1 MGTYLTGTYSV
12 IHTDTTADFDNF
24 VYSAVYF
31 TKTFATYQ
39 INDTIVAGFEGETL
53 DIIVQAP
60 TATTLDAGFLLLGN
74 AKPVGLFRTGLV
86 TTTGG
91 TTGGEQWQFVN
102 IKTGLP
108 TNG

>member
-12 IHTDTTADFDNF
+12 IHTSGTADFNNF

-31 TKTFATYQ
+31 NAAGTFNINGASVIATAES
-39 INDTIVAGFEGETL
+39 IGETL
-53 DIIVQAP
+53 EILVQAP
-60 TATTLDAGFLLLGN
+60 PTTILSTSFLLLGN
-74 AKPVGLFRTGLV
+74 PIAPQTKVKTGLISGDSHNEV
-86 TTTGG
+86 
-91 TTGGEQWQFVN
+91 WQFVN

>member
-12 IHTDTTADFDNF
+12 IHDSTNADFDNF
-24 VYSAVYF
+24 VYSAIYIVTASVALTINGTTF
-31 TKTFATYQ
+31 TPT
-39 INDTIVAGFEGETL
+39 VAGETI
-53 DIIVQAP
+53 DIIVQEDG
-60 TATTLDAGFLLLGN
+60 TTLNAAYLLLGN
-74 AKPVGLFRTGLV
+74 AKPVGLFRTGLI

-91 TTGGEQWQFVN
+91 TTGGEQWQFVT

>member
-12 IHTDTTADFDNF
+12 IHTNTTADFDNF
-24 VYSAVYF
+24 VYSAIYIVTAVALVINGTTF
-31 TKTFATYQ
+31 TPT
-39 INDTIVAGFEGETL
+39 VAGETI
-53 DIIVQAP
+53 DIIVQEDG
-60 TATTLDAGFLLLGN
+60 TTLNAAYLLLGN

>member
-12 IHTDTTADFDNF
+12 IHTSGTTDFNNF

-31 TKTFATYQ
+31 NTAGPFT
-39 INDTIVAGFEGETL
+39 INGTNVVGSIGETL
-53 DIIVQAP
+53 DIVVDEN
-60 TATTLDAGFLLLGN
+60 TTILSTDFLLLGN
-74 AKPVGLFRTGLV
+74 PIAPQTKVQTGLISGDSHNEV
-86 TTTGG
+86 
-91 TTGGEQWQFVN
+91 WQFVN

>member
-12 IHTDTTADFDNF
+12 IHTITTADFDNF

-31 TKTFATYQ
+31 NSGGTYT
-39 INDTIVAGFEGETL
+39 INDASVIGIAGKTL

-74 AKPVGLFRTGLV
+74 SKPVGLFRTGLV

>member
-12 IHTDTTADFDNF
+12 IHDSTNAYFDNF
-24 VYSAVYF
+24 VYSAIYIVTASVALTINGTTF
-31 TKTFATYQ
+31 TPT
-39 INDTIVAGFEGETL
+39 VAGETI
-53 DIIVQAP
+53 DIIVQEDG
-60 TATTLDAGFLLLGN
+60 TTLNAAYLLLGN
-74 AKPVGLFRTGLV
+74 AKPVGLFRTGLI

>member
-1 MGTYLTGTYSV
+1 MGTYLTWTYSV
-12 IHTDTTADFDNF
+12 IHDSTNADFDNF
-24 VYSAVYF
+24 VYSAIYIVTASVALTINGTTF
-31 TKTFATYQ
+31 TPT
-39 INDTIVAGFEGETL
+39 VAGETI
-53 DIIVQAP
+53 DIIVQEDG
-60 TATTLDAGFLLLGN
+60 TTLNAAYLLLGN
-74 AKPVGLFRTGLV
+74 AKPVGLFRTGLI

>member
-12 IHTDTTADFDNF
+12 IHTISTANFTNF

-31 TKTFATYQ
+31 NTSGTYT
-39 INDTIVAGFEGETL
+39 INGTSVTGVAGETL
-53 DIIVQAP
+53 DIIIDES
-60 TATTLDAGFLLLGN
+60 TTTLNAGFLLLGN
-74 AKPVGLFRTGLV
+74 SKPPGLFRTGLV

-91 TTGGEQWQFVN
+91 TNGGEQWQFVN
-102 IKTGLP
+102 IYTGLP

>member
-12 IHTDTTADFDNF
+12 IHTISTANFTNF

-31 TKTFATYQ
+31 NASGTYT
-39 INDTIVAGFEGETL
+39 INGTSVIGVAGDTL
-53 DIIVQAP
+53 EIIVESP
-60 TATTLDAGFLLLGN
+60 SSTTLHAGFLLLGN
-74 AKPVGLFRTGLV
+74 AKPPGLFRTGLV

-91 TTGGEQWQFVN
+91 TNGGEQWQFVN
-102 IKTGLP
+102 INTGLP

>member
-12 IHTDTTADFDNF
+12 IHDSTNADFDNF
-24 VYSAVYF
+24 VYSAIYIVTASVALTINGTTF
-31 TKTFATYQ
+31 TPT
-39 INDTIVAGFEGETL
+39 VAGETI
-53 DIIVQAP
+53 DIIVQEDG
-60 TATTLDAGFLLLGN
+60 TTLNAAYLLLGN
-74 AKPVGLFRTGLV
+74 AKPVGLFRTGLI

>member
-12 IHTDTTADFDNF
+12 IHTSGTTDFNNF

-31 TKTFATYQ
+31 NTAGPFT
-39 INDTIVAGFEGETL
+39 INGTNVVGSIGETL
-53 DIIVQAP
+53 DIVVDEN
-60 TATTLDAGFLLLGN
+60 TTILSTDFLLLGN
-74 AKPVGLFRTGLV
+74 PIAPQTKVKTGLISGDSHNEV
-86 TTTGG
+86 
-91 TTGGEQWQFVN
+91 WQFVN

>member
-12 IHTDTTADFDNF
+12 IHTNTTADFDNF

-31 TKTFATYQ
+31 NTAGPFN
-39 INDTIVAGFEGETL
+39 INNASVVGAIGETL